1 MIFSRNNKKA
11 YIPNNATGRTDVM
24 RGIFSLAG
32 MMSVCV
38 SLFTACMGNP
48 GIKFP
53 VEQSLAAIET
63 KTTSDVYMRYP
74 FRVRQVDSFLY
85 VMDLHATDYY
95 CHQFAYP
102 SMEHIRSYGK
112 RGEAPGEFLDAE
124 NIRFDAD
131 GKLWLLD
138 ANKSKLSG
146 WSADGDSIYKEEIA
160 LEKNLM
166 RVLDFVPYNDSIF
179 LVPDYSGTHRFCR
192 INKEGKIKSSHF
204 SIPTTKDH
212 YLVPPILLSQAWRS
226 FVDYNPGNGIM
237 AMATQLGHVLEI
249 YNVKRDEMIAI
260 KTGKHDEPDF
270 VVKDIHA
277 IPCGVMG
284 YSDVYVGENEIYAL
298 FWGHSFDDM
307 KRSKT
312 PLHGGNQIE
321 VFDLQGEPLKK
332 YVLDRKITGFDI
344 DEVNKRLITLEID
357 SDRPIAVYELN

>member
-1 MIFSRNNKKA
+1 MIFFENNRKA
-11 YIPNNATGRTDVM
+11 HIPNDTIGKSDVM
-24 RGIFSLAG
+24 KKTFSLA
-32 MMSVCV
+32 SIVV
-38 SLFTACMGNP
+38 AWALLFTACTGNP

-53 VEQSLAAIET
+53 IEQSLTAIEI
-63 KTTSDVYMRYP
+63 KATSDVYIRYP

-102 SMEHIRSYGK
+102 SMKHICSYGK
-112 RGEAPGEFLDAE
+112 RGEAPNEFLDAE
-124 NIRFDAD
+124 NIRFDAK

-138 ANKSKLSG
+138 ANKSKLAS
-146 WSADGDSIYKEEIA
+146 WSAGDSLCSEEIP

-192 INKEGKIKSSHF
+192 IDKEGKIKSGHF
-204 SIPTTKDH
+204 TIPTAKDH
-212 YLVPPILLSQAWRS
+212 SLVPPVLLSQAWRA
-226 FVDYNPGNGIM
+226 FVDYNPRNGIL

-249 YNVKRDEMIAI
+249 YNVNRDEMVAV

-270 VVKDIHA
+270 KVKGIHA
-277 IPCGVMG
+277 VPCGIMG
-284 YSDVYVGENEIYAL
+284 YSDIYVGENEIYAL

-312 PLHGGNQIE
+312 PIQGGNQIE
-321 VFDLQGEPLKK
+321 VFDLKGEPLKK
-332 YVLDRKITGFDI
+332 YVLDRKIAGFDI
-344 DEVNKRLITLEID
+344 DEANKRLIALELD
-357 SDRPIAVYELN
+357 SDRPIAVYELD